1 VLVVEEHSP
10 RKIHRDST
18 PACVRLPIL
27 LVMQKH
33 QEPALSMLTRFM
45 PLLKIG
51 AILFLTLLLL
61 IPMVRIQFLIRE
73 RQALRDNVVQEIAR
87 SAGYAQ
93 TVTGP
98 LLIVPYTRK
107 LVEQQLDA
115 NQKLVTVTREIAGE
129 LRLLPATM
137 DVGGQLET
145 EERKRGIYKA
155 RIFNADLQLQ
165 GRFDI
170 PPSYGVNTDVAS
182 YVFGAPHLV
191 LGISD
196 IRGIG
201 NALTLRANGAS
212 VNFQPG
218 TGTSVISS
226 GVQAPLAIAATPAAQ
241 TMDYQIDLKLQ
252 GTGNFQVTPVGRDSH
267 VKISSNWPHPSFVG
281 EFLPRAR
288 EISTAGFAAEW
299 QTSFFATN
307 MEEALAR
314 CVPSADPANRSCADF
329 GARHFG
335 VSFVDPV
342 DQYLKSDRAA
352 KYAFLFIG
360 LTFAGFFVFEVL
372 RRFSVHPVQ
381 YGLVGLSLALFF
393 LLLISFSEHIGFAAA
408 YAVSAA
414 ACVGLITFYVRHV
427 LGSIAHAMGFGGAL
441 AALYGLLY
449 GILSSEDY
457 ALLMGAL
464 LVFGLLAAVM
474 VLTRNVNWSRLG
486 QAGVTE

>member
-1 VLVVEEHSP
+1 MTLLN
-10 RKIHRDST
+10 RF
-18 PACVRLPIL
+18 LPL
-27 LVMQKH
+27 
-33 QEPALSMLTRFM
+33 F
-45 PLLKIG
+45 KIG

-73 RQALRDNVVQEIAR
+73 RQALRNSVVQDIAR
-87 SAGYAQ
+87 GAGYAQ

-107 LVEQQLDA
+107 VQEQQLDA
-115 NQKLVTVTREIAGE
+115 NQKPVTVTRETSGE

-137 DVGGQLET
+137 DLAGQLDT
-145 EERKRGIYKA
+145 DERQRGIYKA
-155 RIFNADLQLQ
+155 RIFNADAKLA

-170 PPSYGVNTDVAS
+170 PANYGVGNDAGS
-182 YVFGAPHLV
+182 YSFGTPHLV

-201 NALTLRANGAS
+201 NALTLRANGAT
-212 VNFQPG
+212 VAFQPG
-218 TGTSVISS
+218 TGTAVLTG
-226 GVQAPLAIAATPAAQ
+226 GVQAPLTITTTAAEQALE
-241 TMDYQIDLKLQ
+241 YQIELKLQ
-252 GTGNFQVTPVGRDSH
+252 GTGDFQVTPVGRDSH
-267 VKISSNWPHPSFVG
+267 VKLVSDWPHPSFVG
-281 EFLPRAR
+281 EFLPRER
-288 EISTAGFAAEW
+288 DISAKGFTAEW

-307 MEEALAR
+307 MEEWLGHCEA
-314 CVPSADPANRSCADF
+314 VIEIDNKSCAGF
-329 GARHFG
+329 RGQHFG

-342 DQYLKSDRAA
+342 DQYLKSERAA

-408 YAVSAA
+408 YALSAI

-427 LGSIAHAMGFGGAL
+427 LGSVSHAMGFGGAL

-457 ALLMGAL
+457 ALLMGSL

-474 VLTRNVNWSRLG
+474 VLTRKVNWARLG
-486 QAGVTE
+486 QSGTPE

>member
-1 VLVVEEHSP
+1 
-10 RKIHRDST
+10 
-18 PACVRLPIL
+18 
-27 LVMQKH
+27 
-33 QEPALSMLTRFM
+33 LSQLNRFM

-51 AILFLTLLLL
+51 AILLLTLLLL

-73 RQALRDNVVQEIAR
+73 RQALRNHVVQEIAR

-107 LVEQQLDA
+107 LQEQQLDA
-115 NQKLVTVTREIAGE
+115 SQKVVTVTRETAGE
-129 LRLLPATM
+129 LRLLPATL
-137 DVGGQLET
+137 DVGGRLNT
-145 EERKRGIYKA
+145 EERQRGIYKA
-155 RIFNADLQLQ
+155 RIFNADIQLQ
-165 GRFDI
+165 GRFEI
-170 PPSYGVNTDVAS
+170 PVHYGVESDAAS
-182 YVFGAPHLV
+182 YSFAAPHLV
-191 LGISD
+191 LGITD

-201 NALTLRANGAS
+201 NALTLRANGAE
-212 VNFQPG
+212 VNFEPG
-218 TGTSVISS
+218 TGTAVLAS
-226 GVQAPLAIAATPAAQ
+226 GVQAPVMVRATSAAQ
-241 TMDYQIDLKLQ
+241 TLEYQIELNLQ
-252 GTGNFQVTPVGRDSH
+252 GTGDFQVTPAGRDSH
-267 VKISSNWPHPSFVG
+267 VKLTSNWPHPSFVG
-281 EFLPRAR
+281 EFLPRTR
-288 EISTAGFAAEW
+288 EISAAGFSAEW

-307 MEEALAR
+307 LEEALAR
-314 CVPSADPANRSCADF
+314 CQPSADPGNRTCVDF

-342 DQYLKSDRAA
+342 DQYLKSERAA

-393 LLLISFSEHIGFAAA
+393 LLLISFSEHIGFTAA
-408 YAVSAA
+408 YAASAA
-414 ACVGLITFYVRHV
+414 ACVGLIAFYVRYA
-427 LGSIAHAMGFGGAL
+427 LGSVPHAMGFGAAL

-457 ALLMGAL
+457 ALLMGSL

-474 VLTRNVNWSRLG
+474 VLTRKVNWARLG
-486 QAGVTE
+486 QSGMPD

>member
-1 VLVVEEHSP
+1 M
-10 RKIHRDST
+10 T
-18 PACVRLPIL
+18 L
-27 LVMQKH
+27 LN
-33 QEPALSMLTRFM
+33 RFM
-45 PLLKIG
+45 PLLKIL

-73 RQALRDNVVQEIAR
+73 RQALRDDVVQDIAR

-93 TVTGP
+93 TITGP
-98 LLIVPYTRK
+98 LLIVPYTRR
-107 LVEQQLDA
+107 LQEQQLDSS
-115 NQKLVTVTREIAGE
+115 QKLVTVTREFSGE

-137 DVGGQLET
+137 DLAGRLQT
-145 EERKRGIYKA
+145 EERQRGIYKA
-155 RIFNADLQLQ
+155 RIYAADTKLQ

-170 PPSYGVNTDVAS
+170 PASFGIDTDLQSYT
-182 YVFGAPHLV
+182 FGPAHLV

-201 NALTLRANGAS
+201 NALTLRANGAT
-212 VNFQPG
+212 VGFEPG
-218 TGTSVISS
+218 TGTALLRS
-226 GVQAPLAIAATPAAQ
+226 GVQAPLGIRAAAAPQ
-241 TMDYQIDLKLQ
+241 SIDYQIELKLQ

-267 VKISSNWPHPSFVG
+267 VKLESNWPHPGFVG
-281 EFLPRAR
+281 EFLPVSR
-288 EISTAGFAAEW
+288 EIGGDGFAAEW

-307 MEEALAR
+307 LEEALAR
-314 CVPSADPANRSCADF
+314 CQPGPDPANRTCLDF
-329 GARHFG
+329 QARHFG

-342 DQYLKSDRAA
+342 DHYLKSERAA

-393 LLLISFSEHIGFAAA
+393 LLLISFSEHMGFTVA

-427 LGSIAHAMGFGGAL
+427 LGSPAHAMGFGAAL

-457 ALLMGAL
+457 ALLMGSL

-474 VLTRNVNWSRLG
+474 VLTRKVNWSRLATG
-486 QAGVTE
+486 APE

>member
-1 VLVVEEHSP
+1 MS
-10 RKIHRDST
+10 
-18 PACVRLPIL
+18 
-27 LVMQKH
+27 
-33 QEPALSMLTRFM
+33 RFM
-45 PLLKIG
+45 PLLKIA

-73 RQALRDNVVQEIAR
+73 RQALRNKVVQDIAR

-93 TVTGP
+93 IVTGP
-98 LLIVPYTRK
+98 LLIIPYTRK
-107 LVEQQLDA
+107 LQEQQLDA
-115 NQKLVTVTREIAGE
+115 NQKLVTVTREVSGE

-137 DVGGQLET
+137 DLGGRLET
-145 EERKRGIYKA
+145 EERQRGIYKA
-155 RIFNADLQLQ
+155 RIFNSDFQLQ

-170 PPSYGVNTDVAS
+170 HANFGIESDVAS
-182 YVFGAPHLV
+182 YSFGSPHLV

-212 VNFQPG
+212 VAFQPG
-218 TGTSVISS
+218 TGTAVLAG
-226 GVQAPLAIAATPAAQ
+226 GVQAPLTITAMTATQ
-241 TMDYQIDLKLQ
+241 TLDYQIALKLQ
-252 GTGNFQVTPVGRDSH
+252 GTGDFQVTPVGRDSH
-267 VKISSNWPHPSFVG
+267 VKLASNWPHPSFVG
-281 EFLPRAR
+281 EFLPRTR
-288 EISTAGFAAEW
+288 DINGDGFSAEW

-314 CVPSADPANRSCADF
+314 CAPSADASNRSCADF

-342 DQYLKSDRAA
+342 DQYLKSERAA

-393 LLLISFSEHIGFAAA
+393 LLLISFSEHIGFTAA
-408 YAVSAA
+408 YAVSAT
-414 ACVGLITFYVRHV
+414 ACVGLITFYVRHA
-427 LGSIAHAMGFGGAL
+427 LGSFPHAMGFGGAL
-441 AALYGLLY
+441 ATLYGLLY

-457 ALLMGAL
+457 ALLMGSL

-474 VLTRNVNWSRLG
+474 VLTRKVNWARLG
-486 QAGVTE
+486 QIGVPE